1 MGAERRSPGWAW
13 SIGLLISLLGLGVSI
28 YLTVEH
34 YTGNTTLACSSSGTI
49 DCAKVTTSPESK
61 ILGIPVAVLGLP
73 FFVAMVAA
81 NLPPLWRSG
90 RVWIRYGRLA
100 SVVVG
105 MGFVLY
111 LVYVELFRIDA
122 ICLWCTSVHVLT
134 FLLLVVTLLAEAAR
148 EPAL

>member
-1 MGAERRSPGWAW
+1 MPADRRIPAWAW
-13 SIGLLISLLGLGVSI
+13 PIGLAISLLGLGVSI
-28 YLTVEH
+28 YLTIEH

-61 ILGIPVAVLGLP
+61 IIGIPVAVLGLP

-81 NLPPLWRSG
+81 NIPPLWRSG
-90 RVWIRYGRLA
+90 LAWIRYGRLV

-105 MGFVLY
+105 MSFVLY
-111 LVYVELFRIDA
+111 LVYVELFRVDA

-134 FLLLVVTLLAEAAR
+134 FLLLVVTLLAEAGR
-148 EPAL
+148 DPA